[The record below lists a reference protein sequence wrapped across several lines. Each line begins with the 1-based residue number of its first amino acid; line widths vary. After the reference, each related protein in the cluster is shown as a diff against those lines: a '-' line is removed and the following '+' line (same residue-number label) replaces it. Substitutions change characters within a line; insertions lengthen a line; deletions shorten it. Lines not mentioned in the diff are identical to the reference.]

1 MLDAILDD
9 EDNSKKYDIKL
20 IRTNNWLLMIEMHI
34 LAIEMHSGNGCVD
47 LPENGYFIGV
57 IWCLVID

>member
-9 EDNSKKYDIKL
+9 EDNSKKYDAKFEIL
-20 IRTNNWLLMIEMHI
+20 IRRNNWLLMIEMHI

-47 LPENGYFIGV
+47 LPKMI
-57 IWCLVID
+57 IL